1 MLDINY
7 IEKIYSLEENSV
19 KDLEENPQGLF
30 IHVEFKRKVHT
41 CPFCSATTNKI
52 KDYRLQKVKLDS
64 MNHTTTFAL
73 INKRRYVCPHC
84 GKTFY
89 EEASIAGK
97 YQRRSIK
104 EVMNIIGEC
113 ANKQSFTDIVK
124 RYCVSLPTVIRYFS
138 KITISAPSAL
148 PEVLSIDEFKGN
160 ATGQKYQVAIVDPAT
175 KRPLDILPERNTDKI
190 IRYFLKNFTFSQRK
204 KVILIVTDLSAL
216 FRKVIHTIF
225 PCAKI
230 VADKFHV
237 ARLVTWAMERV
248 RKRVQNEIK
257 SERIYFK
264 RSKYLLN
271 KNQDKLKPEEVTK
284 LETMLIKSKDLTKAY
299 WLKETFKRL
308 FKTDILNITRFLDQ
322 WLDLVA
328 SSKLV
333 EFSSVLKTFKEW
345 RSEILR
351 SFISRYSNGYIE
363 GHNNKIKV
371 IKRISFGIKSLK
383 ILRLRVL
390 YMA

>member
-7 IEKIYSLEENSV
+7 IEKVYSLEENSV
-19 KDLEENPQGLF
+19 KDLENTPQGLF
-30 IHVEFKRKVHT
+30 IHVEFKRKLHI
-41 CPFCSATTNKI
+41 CPFCNATTNKI
-52 KDYRLQKVKLDS
+52 KDYRLQKVKIDS
-64 MNHTTTFAL
+64 MNHTNTFAL

-97 YQRRSIK
+97 YQRRSVTQ
-104 EVMNIIGEC
+104 VMHIISEC
-113 ANKQSFTDIVK
+113 AVKQSFTDIAR
-124 RYCVSLPTVIRYFS
+124 RYCVSLSTVLRYFT
-138 KITISAPSAL
+138 KVTISAPSSL

-160 ATGQKYQVAIVDPAT
+160 AAGQKYQVAIVDPTT

-190 IRYFLKNFTFSQRK
+190 IRYFLENFTLSQRK
-204 KVILIVTDLSAL
+204 KVLLVVTDLSSL
-216 FRKVIHTIF
+216 FRKVIRTIF
-225 PCAKI
+225 PCARI
-230 VADKFHV
+230 VADRFHV

-271 KNQDKLKPEEVTK
+271 KNQEKLKPEEVTK

-308 FKTDILNITRFLDQ
+308 FKTDILNITRLLDQ

-328 SSKLV
+328 ASKLV
-333 EFSSVLKTFKEW
+333 EFSSVLKTFKDW
-345 RSEILR
+345 RSEIIR
-351 SFISRYSNGYIE
+351 SFISHYSNGYIE

-371 IKRISFGIKSLK
+371 IKRISFGIKSFE